1 MRTKVLGLGLCATS
15 VLFAGATMVMPS
27 VSWADTPSYPGCTST
42 ATSGPSCTPPSGG
55 NTVTVPPATTGQ
67 VVFTPTEPV
76 TSASAALP
84 FTGADIE
91 QMTAVGGTA
100 LVLGSVLVV
109 RRRRRAKA

>member
-15 VLFAGATMVMPS
+15 LWFAGAALVMPS
-27 VSWADTPSYPGCTST
+27 ASWADTPSYPGCTT
-42 ATSGPSCTPPSGG
+42 TSCTPPSSGSNGG
-55 NTVTVPPATTGQ
+55 TTAPAGQ

-76 TSASAALP
+76 TSASSALP

-100 LVLGSVLVV
+100 LVLGSVLVA
-109 RRRRRAKA
+109 RRRRRARA